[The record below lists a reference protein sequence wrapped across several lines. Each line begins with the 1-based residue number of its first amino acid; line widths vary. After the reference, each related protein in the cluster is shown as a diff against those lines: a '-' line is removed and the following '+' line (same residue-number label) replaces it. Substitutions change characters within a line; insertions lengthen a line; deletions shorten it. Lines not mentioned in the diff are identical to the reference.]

1 MSSLHLVPAAVK
13 AAVLGLA
20 TLLVLAFAAP
30 ILSVGA
36 AIVA

>member
-1 MSSLHLVPAAVK
+1 MTTLHLVPAAVK

-20 TLLVLAFAAP
+20 TLVVLALAAP

-36 AIVA
+36 SIVA